1 MTISSPAAAVAAGPV
16 QVDEEPVVVIRYW
29 AAAKEAAGTHEELY
43 VADSLAEAL
52 AQANARHVQEPRYAR
67 VLGVCSLLVD
77 GQQVGNRDPATVL
90 LRNGSTVEVLP
101 PFAGG

>member
-1 MTISSPAAAVAAGPV
+1 MTAIDVE
-16 QVDEEPVVVIRYW
+16 EEPVVVIRYW

-52 AQANARHVQEPRYAR
+52 AQAHARHGQDPRFAR
-67 VLGVCSLLVD
+67 VVGVCSLLVD
-77 GQQVGNRDPATVL
+77 GQQVGSRDRSTVA